1 MTLQAGDLPDEV
13 RRLIAENIDSVEQ
26 LEILLL
32 LLQHPDRSWNAETV
46 ARELRISPMSAG
58 ERLEDLTHDGLV
70 ARADG
75 NEAGYRYGP
84 ESPALDEAVRGLAAA
99 YPVRRV
105 TVINLIFSKPV
116 DKIRTF
122 ADAFRLRKKEDG
134 NG

>member
-1 MTLQAGDLPDEV
+1 M
-13 RRLIAENIDSVEQ
+13 RRLIAEHIDSVEQ

-32 LLQHPDRSWNAETV
+32 LYQHPERSWSEESV

-58 ERLEDLTHDGLV
+58 DRLKDM
-70 ARADG
+70 ARAAILSKVQG
-75 NEAGYRYGP
+75 TEGEYRYTPDAQMG
-84 ESPALDEAVRGLAAA
+84 EAVAGLAAA
-99 YPVRRV
+99 YSERRV

-122 ADAFRLRKKEDG
+122 ADAFRLRRDDDDD

>member
-1 MTLQAGDLPDEV
+1 LPPGDLPEEV

-32 LLQHPDRSWNAETV
+32 LFQHPDRSWNAETV
-46 ARELRISPMSAG
+46 ARELRISPISAG
-58 ERLEDLTHDGLV
+58 ERLEDLTYDGFV
-70 ARADG
+70 SRADG
-75 NEAGYRYGP
+75 SEAGYRYGP
-84 ESPALDEAVRGLAAA
+84 ESPELDAAVRGLATA
-99 YPVRRV
+99 YPTRRV

-122 ADAFRLRKKEDG
+122 ADAFRLRKKGDD

>member
-1 MTLQAGDLPDEV
+1 MRGSELPEDV
-13 RRLIAENIDSVEQ
+13 RRFIVDHIDSVEQ

-32 LLQHPDRSWNAETV
+32 LHQHRDRAWNAESV

-58 ERLEDLTHDGLV
+58 DRLEDLRHSELLTRKSGTEL
-70 ARADG
+70 
-75 NEAGYRYGP
+75 EYRYAP
-84 ESPALDEAVRGLAAA
+84 ASPKLDATVGGLITA
-99 YPVRRV
+99 YAERRV

-122 ADAFRLRKKEDG
+122 ADAFRLRKDDD

>member
-1 MTLQAGDLPDEV
+1 LRAGDLPEPV
-13 RRLIAENIDSVEQ
+13 RRLIAEHIDSVEQ

-32 LLQHPDRSWNAETV
+32 LYQHPERSWSEESV

-58 ERLEDLTHDGLV
+58 DRLKDM
-70 ARADG
+70 ARAAILSKVQG
-75 NEAGYRYGP
+75 SEGEYRYTPDAQMG
-84 ESPALDEAVRGLAAA
+84 EAVAGLAAA
-99 YPVRRV
+99 YSERRV

-122 ADAFRLRKKEDG
+122 ADAFRLRRDDDDD

>member
-1 MTLQAGDLPDEV
+1 MRAGDLPEEV
-13 RRLIAENIDSVEQ
+13 RRLIAENIDSLEQ

-32 LLQHPDRSWNAETV
+32 LLQHPDRIWNAESV
-46 ARELRISPMSAG
+46 ARELRISPLSAG
-58 ERLEDLTHDGLV
+58 ERLEDLTYDGFL

-75 NEAGYRYGP
+75 SEAGYRYGP
-84 ESPALDEAVRGLAAA
+84 QSAALDAAVRGLATA
-99 YPVRRV
+99 YPTRRV

-122 ADAFRLRKKEDG
+122 ADAFQLRKKGDD